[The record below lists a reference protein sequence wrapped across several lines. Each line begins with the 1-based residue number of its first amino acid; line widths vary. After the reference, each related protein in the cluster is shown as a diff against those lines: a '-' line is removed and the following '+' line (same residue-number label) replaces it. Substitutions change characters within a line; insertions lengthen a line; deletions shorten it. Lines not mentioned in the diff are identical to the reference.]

1 MPTAK
6 DCQEQLLGELVCLMG
21 GAGTGKSE
29 FAIQSPQPHAI
40 LCVDKPVIAM
50 PPKICSV
57 CLLMRAGEIIC
68 EHCKKECPYTWLWK
82 YDPNLSFGK
91 FYPPPAKDLTND
103 KEKPPRNI
111 FDQIIKDIETFKVAL
126 HKGERSFTLGGEVWP
141 LPKTI
146 ILEGMDFVR
155 DHCVNWTLHTQGKYH
170 MDEFLTADG
179 RPNVFLGW
187 GLVAA
192 KMDELFQNLAFLPSI
207 RPVNVV
213 VTIGLDEETKRQ
225 AINGKMEITKTG
237 HFDPAFGGKMSLE
250 APRKF
255 RDCWLTTREVGKYW
269 MVTSET
275 AKYSKYRGLRSGRFG
290 LAAVEDVT
298 LVSPGPTTNFWNKL
312 FQKIN
317 P

>member
-6 DCQEQLLGELVCLMG
+6 DCQDQPLGELVCLMG

-40 LCVDKPVIAM
+40 LAIDKPVIAM
-50 PPKICSV
+50 PPD
-57 CLLMRAGEIIC
+57 GF
-68 EHCKKECPYTWLWK
+68 PG

-111 FDQIIKDIETFKVAL
+111 FDQIIKDIETIKIAL

-225 AINGKMEITKTG
+225 LVNGKMEMTKTG
-237 HFDPAFGGKMSLE
+237 TFDPAFGGKMSLE

-269 MVTSET
+269 IVTSET
-275 AKYSKYRGLRSGRFG
+275 AKYAKYRGLRSGRFG

-298 LVSPGPTTNFWNKL
+298 LATKEPHMNFWNKL
-312 FQKIN
+312 FQKGA
-317 P
+317 